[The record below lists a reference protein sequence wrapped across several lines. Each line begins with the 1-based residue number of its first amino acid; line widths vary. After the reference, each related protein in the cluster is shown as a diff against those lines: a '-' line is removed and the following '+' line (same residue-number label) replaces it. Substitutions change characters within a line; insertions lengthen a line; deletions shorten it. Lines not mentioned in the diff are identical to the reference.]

1 MKKNKRQSKSIRFL
15 TSKNGE
21 YFIKMPNLS
30 IPIKID
36 KYLFEKWSQQSG
48 FKPLNGA
55 NVLSS

>member
-1 MKKNKRQSKSIRFL
+1 
-15 TSKNGE
+15 
-21 YFIKMPNLS
+21 MPNLS